1 MCEKERKEVSSVAI
15 AFFLCGLCGRQSI
28 DWCMAERG
36 DRRHVL
42 FVTPDV
48 ALSPHQQ
55 PRRSVEFPLAP
66 RPTFNTPRINYPT
79 QARMSLGF
87 RPRYAPDVDTSTIAN
102 HLPMGGATYSQ
113 PGARA
118 PGSKILLVTIS
129 SRYVPVHQGIRAV
142 VHQGQQMFP
151 LFQFSRVGYLAF

>member
-66 RPTFNTPRINYPT
+66 RQTFNLPRINY
-79 QARMSLGF
+79 LWF

-102 HLPMGGATYSQ
+102 HLPAVKYPSTCRTPCGRRLDLSAAMRWSFSKSFLL
-113 PGARA
+113 ARITCA
-118 PGSKILLVTIS
+118 G
-129 SRYVPVHQGIRAV
+129 
-142 VHQGQQMFP
+142 
-151 LFQFSRVGYLAF
+151 

>member
-1 MCEKERKEVSSVAI
+1 MRCRR
-15 AFFLCGLCGRQSI
+15 L
-28 DWCMAERG
+28 AEEEEPATARG
-36 DRRHVL
+36 GVR
-42 FVTPDV
+42 T
-48 ALSPHQQ
+48 
-55 PRRSVEFPLAP
+55 
-66 RPTFNTPRINYPT
+66 
-79 QARMSLGF
+79 ARARVNG
-87 RPRYAPDVDTSTIAN
+87 T
-102 HLPMGGATYSQ
+102 MGGATYSQ